1 MKTLAEM
8 RAKLLAERE
17 QVYDN
22 SACAGLAEG
31 QAIRHAVQL
40 VGTFAATMAVTAGR
54 HVKGI
59 FVGVVTRTEAQPIR
73 PPASDRVAKRAV
85 RGTQRVPGDGSEA
98 PDVVTR

>member
-17 QVYDN
+17 QVYDS

-40 VGTFAATMAVTAGR
+40 AGTFAATMAVTAGR

-59 FVGVVTRTEAQPIR
+59 FVGVVTRTEAQQ
-73 PPASDRVAKRAV
+73 ASDRVAKRAV
-85 RGTQRVPGDGSEA
+85 RGAQRVPDDGSEA